1 MNFIFCKHK
10 NLNKHEFHFFCK
22 LKKPQKT
29 WNSFFASLKKLYNVD
44 FIFAKSFEIMGFFIR
59 NFLSKSCEIF
69 RYLFFSNK
77 VVSFVFEKIF
87 SGNNV
92 GKTLNYGVSD
102 LRIFF
107 RNLSKS
113 CEIFRIFSEDHH
125 LENSMIIV
133 FDKIIW
139 NLIFL

>member
-1 MNFIFCKHK
+1 M
-10 NLNKHEFHFFCK
+10 E
-22 LKKPQKT
+22 
-29 WNSFFASLKKLYNVD
+29 
-44 FIFAKSFEIMGFFIR
+44 FFIR

-69 RYLFFSNK
+69 RFCFFSNK

-87 SGNNV
+87 SGNNS

-113 CEIFRIFSEDHH
+113 CEIFRIFFENHH
-125 LENSMIIV
+125 LENSMFIV
-133 FDKIIW
+133 FDK
-139 NLIFL
+139 NYLEFT

>member
-1 MNFIFCKHK
+1 MGVSTQSTWDSSSGM
-10 NLNKHEFHFFCK
+10 FF
-22 LKKPQKT
+22 
-29 WNSFFASLKKLYNVD
+29 
-44 FIFAKSFEIMGFFIR
+44 R
-59 NFLSKSCEIF
+59 NLSKSCEIF

-107 RNLSKS
+107 RNLFKS